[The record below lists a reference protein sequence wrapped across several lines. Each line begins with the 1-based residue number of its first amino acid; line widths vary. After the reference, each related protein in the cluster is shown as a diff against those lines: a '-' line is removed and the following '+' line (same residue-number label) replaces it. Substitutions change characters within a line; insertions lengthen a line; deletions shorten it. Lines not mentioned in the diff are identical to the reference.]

1 MTGRPMTGACGGLM
15 VCGTGSDSGKSTL
28 VAGICRMLARQ
39 GLRVAPFKAQNMSL
53 NSTVTATGQEISRA
67 QASQAE
73 AAGVEPEAAM
83 NPILLK
89 PSDHRNSQVI
99 VDGRVWGTLDAASY
113 QSAKAGLWPLV
124 LDRLASLRERYDA
137 VICEGAGS
145 PAEINLLAHDITNL
159 RLAEAARLPAI
170 LVGDIDRGG
179 VFASLY
185 GTVAI
190 LPAELSSLIKGF
202 VINKFR
208 GDPAILDGGL
218 EQLEGL
224 TGRPTLGVVPWLD
237 GVGIDAEDSMALVA
251 SSSPGADPLRR
262 SATGGDPLDVAVI
275 RFPRISNFTD
285 IEALSL
291 EPAVRVRYVESPGE
305 MGRPHL
311 VILPGTKTT
320 VADLRWLAASG
331 LAGVITALARPGL
344 PLAATDTSRRR
355 DLSGSGDATTIL
367 GICGGYQMLGRTVVD
382 SVEEPGGSRME
393 GLGLLDVETTFEESK
408 LTRRVSGEALGEPIA
423 GYEIHHGRTSVIS
436 QGGQRGPWITTQH
449 GSEGMTSPQGNV
461 WGTSVHGL
469 FESDA
474 FRRAFLSEVAR
485 RSGVRWDP
493 GEAVSFSG
501 ARQGRF
507 DIIADA
513 IEEHLGFTAI
523 KDLIDGARP

>member
-1 MTGRPMTGACGGLM
+1 M

-28 VAGICRMLARQ
+28 VAGICRMLARR

-67 QASQAE
+67 QASQAQ

-99 VDGRVWGTLDAASY
+99 VDGRVWGTFDAASY
-113 QSAKAGLWPLV
+113 QEAKADLWPLV
-124 LDRLASLRERYDA
+124 LDRLASLRDRYDA

-159 RLAEAARLPAI
+159 KLAEAAHLPAL

-190 LPAELSSLIKGF
+190 LPSELSSLIKGF

-208 GDPAILDGGL
+208 GDPAILAGGL

-224 TGRPTLGVVPWLD
+224 TGRPTLGVVPWLE
-237 GVGIDAEDSMALVA
+237 GVGIDAEDSMALEVC
-251 SSSPGADPLRR
+251 R
-262 SATGGDPLDVAVI
+262 SAGSDRFRRPSAGGDVLDVAVI
-275 RFPRISNFTD
+275 RLPRISNFTD

-291 EPAVRVRYVESPGE
+291 EPAVRVRYVESAGE

-320 VADLRWLAASG
+320 IGDLRWLAASG
-331 LAGVITALARPGL
+331 LAGVITALARPL
-344 PLAATDTSRRR
+344 HAAAGTDMTPGGGS
-355 DLSGSGDATTIL
+355 SGSANATTIL
-367 GICGGYQMLGRTVVD
+367 GICGGYQMLGRTVAD
-382 SVEEPGGSRME
+382 SVEEPGGAQME
-393 GLGLLDVETTFEESK
+393 GLGLLEVVTTFEESK
-408 LTRRVSGEALGEPIA
+408 LTRRVWGESLGQPVV
-423 GYEIHHGRTSVIS
+423 GYEIHHGRTSAIS
-436 QGGQRGPWITTQH
+436 PGGPQGTWISTQYGP
-449 GSEGMTSPQGNV
+449 EGMTSPHGNV
-461 WGTSVHGL
+461 RGTSVHGL
-469 FESDA
+469 FESDT

-485 RSGVRWDP
+485 RSGVWWDP
-493 GEAVSFSG
+493 GEAVSFAA
-501 ARQGRF
+501 ARQARF
-507 DIIADA
+507 DVIADA
-513 IEEHLGFTAI
+513 VEEHLGFKAI

>member
-1 MTGRPMTGACGGLM
+1 M

-28 VAGICRMLARQ
+28 VAGICRMLARR

-53 NSTVTATGQEISRA
+53 NSTVTITGQEISRA

-99 VDGRVWGTLDAASY
+99 VDGRVWATLDAASY
-113 QSAKAGLWPLV
+113 QTAKAELWPVV

-159 RLAEAARLPAI
+159 RVAEAARLPAI

-190 LPAELSSLIKGF
+190 LPSEFSSLIKAF

-208 GDPAILDGGL
+208 GDPAILAGGL
-218 EQLEGL
+218 DQLEDL
-224 TGRPTLGVVPWLD
+224 TGRPTLGVVPWME
-237 GVGIDAEDSMALVA
+237 GVGIDAEDSMALESF
-251 SSSPGADPLRR
+251 SSAGSDRLRPP
-262 SATGGDPLDVAVI
+262 SSGGEVLDVAVV

-291 EPAVRVRYVESPGE
+291 EPAVRVRYVESAGAL
-305 MGRPHL
+305 GRPHL
-311 VILPGTKTT
+311 LILPGTKTT
-320 VADLRWLAASG
+320 IGDLRWLQASG
-331 LAGVITALARPGL
+331 LASAVTALAHPAHPAG
-344 PLAATDTSRRR
+344 T
-355 DLSGSGDATTIL
+355 TTIL
-367 GICGGYQMLGRTVVD
+367 GICGGYQMLGRTVSD
-382 SVEEPGGSRME
+382 WVEEPGGSQME
-393 GLGLLDVETTFEESK
+393 GLGLLDVATTFEETK
-408 LTRRVSGEALGEPIA
+408 LTRRVSGESLGEPVV
-423 GYEIHHGRTSVIS
+423 GYEIHHGRTSAFS
-436 QGGQRGPWITTQH
+436 RGGPQGPWITTQY
-449 GSEGMTSPQGNV
+449 GAEGTRCPTRNV
-461 WGTSVHGL
+461 WGTSLHGL

-474 FRRAFLSEVAR
+474 FRRAFLSEVALR
-485 RSGVRWDP
+485 GGVRWDP
-493 GEAVSFSG
+493 GDAVSFSG
-501 ARQGRF
+501 ARQARF

-513 IEEHLGFTAI
+513 VEEHLGAKKIT
-523 KDLIDGARP
+523 DLIDGARQ